1 MNQLVSTGA
10 APGRVTRRRCRPSP
24 SSASRKRPSASAA
37 VVASA
42 VPSASCSVTSAASG
56 AGASWPRRASGW
68 SSTSIVRSSERNC
81 QRAGVAAARERRRL
95 EHGVVQE
102 LGEVSV
108 ETAQAERGLR
118 EVGHVT
124 RNRIGAPEHGTQ
136 LPEQLV
142 VGLGGHAAPP
152 CKAGSTPTN
161 EWSFSRQRIRVGPMA
176 PIGMPSAAPI
186 VS

>member
-1 MNQLVSTGA
+1 M
-10 APGRVTRRRCRPSP
+10 PR
-24 SSASRKRPSASAA
+24 SRW
-37 VVASA
+37 
-42 VPSASCSVTSAASG
+42 SG
-56 AGASWPRRASGW
+56 AWIATALRKNICGLGSRCQLAEEGPGLELHVDRQVLRAK
-68 SSTSIVRSSERNC
+68 R
-81 QRAGVAAARERRRL
+81 QRAGIAAARERRRL
-95 EHGVVQE
+95 EHGVVEE

-142 VGLGGHAAPP
+142 VGVGGHAAPP
-152 CKAGSTPTN
+152 CRAGSTPTN
-161 EWSFSRQRIRVGPMA
+161 ERSFSRQRIRVGPMA